1 MPLCCCCHETEV
13 DMLLKVCGHMVCGAC
28 VYSLLAPV
36 AGSRVRQAKCPIC
49 RKNFKKEDTIK
60 MFFN

>member
-1 MPLCCCCHETEV
+1 
-13 DMLLKVCGHMVCGAC
+13 MLLKVCGHMVCSAC
-28 VYSLLAPV
+28 LYSLLAPV

-49 RKNFKKEDTIK
+49 RKNFKKDDTIK